1 MNKLKKLKIEIFADG
16 ANLNDIK
23 KLNKNKMIKGF
34 TTNPSLMRK
43 DGVKNYSKFA
53 KDLLKNIKKPISFE
67 VFADT
72 EKEIIKQALSIS
84 SWGENV
90 YVKIPILYTSGAS
103 TKKVIH
109 ILSNKYKIKLNLTA
123 IFTKI
128 QIKEAIENLDPNSKS
143 IISIFAGRITDT
155 GIDTNQMFSYANKIK
170 KLKKSKVKVLWA
182 STREVYNIFQANKIG
197 ANIITVPSN
206 ILSKLNKISF
216 NLNKY
221 SIETAKE
228 FYRDA
233 KKSGFRV

>member
-16 ANLNDIK
+16 ANLNHIK

-206 ILSKLNKISF
+206 ILNKLNKISF

>member
-206 ILSKLNKISF
+206 ILNKLNKISF

>member
-170 KLKKSKVKVLWA
+170 KLKKSKVKILWA

-206 ILSKLNKISF
+206 ILNKLNKISF

>member
-1 MNKLKKLKIEIFADG
+1 MNKIKKLKIEIFADG

-206 ILSKLNKISF
+206 ILNKLNKISF